1 MPTLSVLVRPGGR
14 LFLESCEERTVQY
27 QHERT
32 KGLMATKLAALC
44 LAVILLLPGNAAMSQ
59 SPTAAVLSV
68 DTEVDTDD
76 RRSADE
82 RYQRGL
88 QRLNDITRGDG
99 QAVLDALSR
108 ISPDFARYVIEYPYG
123 DVFSRGT
130 LSDQQRQLATISML
144 AALGF
149 AQPELK
155 VHINGALNVG
165 VSEDEV
171 VETMIL
177 VSVYA
182 GFPASIHGLRAAQ
195 EVFDERAAE

>member
-1 MPTLSVLVRPGGR
+1 MG
-14 LFLESCEERTVQY
+14 
-27 QHERT
+27 
-32 KGLMATKLAALC
+32 TKLAALG
-44 LAVILLLPGNAAMSQ
+44 LAAILLLPGNAAMSQ
-59 SPTAAVLSV
+59 SPTAAVSSV

-76 RRSADE
+76 RRSADQ

-88 QRLNDITRGDG
+88 QRLNEMTRGDG